1 MAETVPGPD
10 RAGDR
15 TTSGAGRRDALALAA
30 RLLAG
35 PLVAL
40 AVLGLVHGGAVSPA
54 TAYNWALLSVYGMVV
69 LSVSLLAS
77 WCGVWSIGHPA
88 MFAIGAYTAV
98 YGSAHGWSLER
109 TFLLAALLPAVS
121 GALLGFAGAR
131 FSVLYI
137 ALLTMAFDLVV
148 LEVVGRWTE
157 VTGGDQ
163 GAPVGTLTSA
173 LGLGSVDAV
182 SGATDLAVL
191 AFGVVLSLAA
201 AARRSSIRLRAVAAK
216 SHAAASRSV
225 GIAPELQTTLGF
237 ALSGA
242 VAGVAGVVL
251 AAMTGYVSPDGF
263 SIALATN
270 LIAATVLGGVGSIVG
285 SVLGGGFLTY
295 GGSLADWSGISLP
308 ILQGGVLI
316 GVLLL
321 LPRGVVPSLERML
334 RRWVVRPL
342 AERRRGAV
350 APSSG
355 PPALPAVPAVT
366 AGSTATAASGESPG
380 AEPLLVVDGLAVW
393 FGGLRAL
400 TDASLEVRPGEVL
413 GVIGPNGAGKTTL
426 INVLSGLSAGGR
438 VTGGATLRGSGL
450 LGARATAR
458 RRLGVGRT
466 FQHAELFGELT
477 LRENVL
483 ATWRWVTPAARRE
496 ATAALDR
503 VGLGA
508 VADRL
513 PKELPF
519 GLQKRADL
527 ARAVS
532 GRPELLILDEPFGG
546 LDGDERAVT
555 ASLIRE
561 LSRTGTSIVIVDHVI
576 EDLFPLVDRVVA
588 FDFGT
593 PVASGPPAAILDDAQ
608 VRASYFGTGSALAK
622 PAAADAGGEDT
633 RPAVRLRA
641 VEHHYD
647 GVTAL
652 RGIDLDI
659 PAGRL
664 FGIVGANGAGK
675 STLGRIIAGKLR
687 PTGGT
692 HEFAAGGAVTLP
704 SLVPE
709 GRALFKSL
717 SIRENLEVAA
727 YGAGLRGRALRDRVD
742 ESLDWLP
749 ARLRDRLDVGAGSL
763 SGGEQQLVAIARGL
777 VPRPTLLVLDEPALG
792 LAPTMVEE
800 VYGRIVG
807 LVDNGLS
814 VVLLEQLL
822 GRAMAACSHIA
833 VLRDGSLVD
842 AGSPAD
848 AAFAARAEAAYLG
861 SDAVLALTD
870 GE

>member
-1 MAETVPGPD
+1 
-10 RAGDR
+10 
-15 TTSGAGRRDALALAA
+15 
-30 RLLAG
+30 
-35 PLVAL
+35 
-40 AVLGLVHGGAVSPA
+40 
-54 TAYNWALLSVYGMVV
+54 
-69 LSVSLLAS
+69 
-77 WCGVWSIGHPA
+77 
-88 MFAIGAYTAV
+88 
-98 YGSAHGWSLER
+98 
-109 TFLLAALLPAVS
+109 
-121 GALLGFAGAR
+121 
-131 FSVLYI
+131 
-137 ALLTMAFDLVV
+137 
-148 LEVVGRWTE
+148 
-157 VTGGDQ
+157 
-163 GAPVGTLTSA
+163 
-173 LGLGSVDAV
+173 
-182 SGATDLAVL
+182 
-191 AFGVVLSLAA
+191 
-201 AARRSSIRLRAVAAK
+201 
-216 SHAAASRSV
+216 
-225 GIAPELQTTLGF
+225 
-237 ALSGA
+237 
-242 VAGVAGVVL
+242 
-251 AAMTGYVSPDGF
+251 
-263 SIALATN
+263 
-270 LIAATVLGGVGSIVG
+270 
-285 SVLGGGFLTY
+285 
-295 GGSLADWSGISLP
+295 
-308 ILQGGVLI
+308 
-316 GVLLL
+316 
-321 LPRGVVPSLERML
+321 
-334 RRWVVRPL
+334 
-342 AERRRGAV
+342 
-350 APSSG
+350 
-355 PPALPAVPAVT
+355 
-366 AGSTATAASGESPG
+366 
-380 AEPLLVVDGLAVW
+380 LLVVDGLAVW

-438 VTGGATLRGSGL
+438 VTGRASFRGAGI
-450 LGARATAR
+450 LGTRPTTR
-458 RRLGVGRT
+458 RRLGIGRT

-483 ATWRWVTPAARRE
+483 STRRWVTPAARRE
-496 ATAALDR
+496 AAAALDR

-508 VADRL
+508 VADRF

-532 GRPELLILDEPFGG
+532 GRPDLLILDEPFGG

-561 LSRTGTSIVIVDHVI
+561 LRRSGTSIVIVDHVI

-593 PVASGPPAAILDDAQ
+593 PVATGPPAAILDDAQ
-608 VRASYFGTGSALAK
+608 VRASYFGTGSDLAK
-622 PAAADAGGEDT
+622 PAVADDGEAA

-675 STLGRIIAGKLR
+675 STLGRVVAGKLR

-692 HEFAAGGAVTLP
+692 HEFADGAALP

-727 YGAGLRGRALRDRVD
+727 YGAGLRGRALRERVD

-777 VPRPTLLVLDEPALG
+777 VPQPTLLVLDEPALG

-800 VYGRIVG
+800 VYGRIAG
-807 LVDNGLS
+807 LVDRGLS

-822 GRAMAACSHIA
+822 GRAMAGCSHIA

-848 AAFAARAEAAYLG
+848 PAFAARAEAAYLG
-861 SDAVLALTD
+861 SAAVLALSE